1 MKEVS
6 RKNCKLIY
14 GTDESGVTTV
24 TRCIPAD
31 GFYLFEV
38 RAAYAKTQPPS
49 IYYILARTKNN
60 AVRRFKNTIGI
71 WLKAVS
77 VRMIPPGREAES
89 ILTNP
94 VKMPLG

>member
-6 RKNCKLIY
+6 RKNCKLICE
-14 GTDESGVTTV
+14 TDESGVTTV

-31 GFYLFEV
+31 GFYLFEIC
-38 RAAYAKTQPPS
+38 AAYAKTQPPS

-71 WLKAVS
+71 WLE
-77 VRMIPPGREAES
+77 GR
-89 ILTNP
+89 
-94 VKMPLG
+94 KR